1 MRAYSRGSTP
11 LSNILIGSHS
21 VTEDKVEMIRLLVI
35 SGDPGIIDVVC
46 RVANVNGWQPEIAA
60 DAWEAIDKIH
70 SGAVPDLLLL
80 DMPNDPGDGLQ
91 ILRTL
96 RRIYPALRL
105 VLIGYPD
112 DLERKQEAMR
122 MGACEY
128 LIRPFADRQ
137 LEMVIRH
144 NLSAQ
149 DQEAETD
156 ITSDDVEPVGNDNY
170 FIGIGPVMR
179 RLRARVALLAEMDS
193 PVFLIGEPGSGRET
207 IARLL
212 HRLSVRSGFEFARV
226 NCAVLPEELLER
238 EIFGCQAAGATEFSK
253 AKRGKLEICGKGTIF
268 LDEITEMPLRL
279 QERLAQALRNE
290 QFLRRGRHDRVE
302 VDVRVVT
309 ASSISVHKAVSER
322 RLLSEL
328 SIQLSDY
335 ELHVPALRERK
346 EELPYLSLHF
356 MHQLAKRYHLPPR
369 EIPQSVSDAWQAHDW
384 PGNLRELEQS
394 VKRYLA
400 AGDKEFAMEES
411 SSETKANVQVA
422 MSTRP
427 RNEDETAP
435 SSRRPR
441 GGIGGNKSLRS
452 LVQSVKEEAERN
464 AIALALEETGWNRKA
479 AARLLK
485 TSYRTVLYKI
495 EQYQMSSSELSPSS
509 AASASD
515 TGKAEL
521 SKDARAKV
529 PSVNAPRAVGGR

>member
-1 MRAYSRGSTP
+1 V
-11 LSNILIGSHS
+11 I
-21 VTEDKVEMIRLLVI
+21 EDTVQMTRLLVI
-35 SGDPGIIDVVC
+35 SADSGILDAVC
-46 RVANVNGWQPEIAA
+46 LAANAHGWQAEIAA
-60 DAWEAIDKIH
+60 DAWDAIDKIH

-105 VLIGYPD
+105 VLIGYPG

-149 DQEAETD
+149 DREAETD

-170 FIGIGPVMR
+170 FIGIGPAMR

-226 NCAVLPEELLER
+226 NCALLPEELLDR
-238 EIFGCQAAGATEFSK
+238 EIFGCETIGATELSK
-253 AKRGKLEICGKGTIF
+253 ARRGKLEVCDQGTIF

-279 QERLAQALRNE
+279 QEKLARVLRKG
-290 QFLRRGRHDRVE
+290 QFLRRGTHDPVE
-302 VDVRVVT
+302 VDIRVVA
-309 ASSISVHKAVSER
+309 ASSISAHQAVSEH

-328 SIQLSDY
+328 SILLSDY
-335 ELHVPALRERK
+335 ELQVPALRERK
-346 EELPYLSLHF
+346 EELPFLSLHF

-369 EIPQSVSDAWQAHDW
+369 EISRTVSEAWQAHDW

-394 VKRYLA
+394 VKRYLV
-400 AGDKEFAMEES
+400 AGDKEFAVEGNFP
-411 SSETKANVQVA
+411 ETRAEVQAAVPG
-422 MSTRP
+422 RL
-427 RNEDETAP
+427 
-435 SSRRPR
+435 R
-441 GGIGGNKSLRS
+441 GSAGGNKSLRS

-495 EQYQMSSSELSPSS
+495 EQYQMSSSDLSVSLP
-509 AASASD
+509 ASASG
-515 TGKAEL
+515 TGKAE
-521 SKDARAKV
+521 SGNDARAKV
-529 PSVNAPRAVGGR
+529 SSAGVPRAVSGR

>member
-1 MRAYSRGSTP
+1 M
-11 LSNILIGSHS
+11 I
-21 VTEDKVEMIRLLVI
+21 EDKVEMTRILVI
-35 SGDPGIIDVVC
+35 SGDSGILDVVC
-46 RVANVNGWQPEIAA
+46 LAANANGWQVEIAS
-60 DAWEAIDKIH
+60 DAWDAIDKIH
-70 SGAVPDLLLL
+70 SGAVPDMLLL

-96 RRIYPALRL
+96 RRIYPGLRL
-105 VLIGYPD
+105 VLIGYAG

-137 LEMVIRH
+137 LEMAIRH
-144 NLSAQ
+144 NLFAQ
-149 DQEAETD
+149 TQEAETD

-170 FIGIGPVMR
+170 FIGIAPVMR

-207 IARLL
+207 IARLM

-238 EIFGCQAAGATEFSK
+238 EIFGCEAAGTTEFSK
-253 AKRGKLEICGKGTIF
+253 TKRGKLEVCDKGTIF

-279 QERLAQALRNE
+279 QDKLARVLRNG
-290 QFLRRGRHDRVE
+290 QFLRRGRYDRVE
-302 VDVRVVT
+302 VHIRVVA
-309 ASSISVHKAVSER
+309 ASSISAHQAVSDH

-328 SIQLSDY
+328 SILLSDY
-335 ELHVPALRERK
+335 EVQVPALRERK
-346 EELPYLSLHF
+346 EELPFLSLHF

-369 EIPQSVSDAWQAHDW
+369 EIPQVVSEAWQAYDW

-394 VKRYLA
+394 VKRYLV
-400 AGDKEFAMEES
+400 AGNKEFA
-411 SSETKANVQVA
+411 SEDHSPETRGEVQVA
-422 MSTRP
+422 SSAP
-427 RNEDETAP
+427 SGSENEPAP
-435 SSRRPR
+435 SSPR
-441 GGIGGNKSLRS
+441 SRGAMGGNRSLRS
-452 LVQSVKEEAERN
+452 LVQSVKEEAEKN

-495 EQYQMSSSELSPSS
+495 EQYQMSSSGFSSPSIANES
-509 AASASD
+509 DGGKVQLRGDAHAS
-515 TGKAEL
+515 
-521 SKDARAKV
+521 V
-529 PSVNAPRAVGGR
+529 PSAGAPRAASGR